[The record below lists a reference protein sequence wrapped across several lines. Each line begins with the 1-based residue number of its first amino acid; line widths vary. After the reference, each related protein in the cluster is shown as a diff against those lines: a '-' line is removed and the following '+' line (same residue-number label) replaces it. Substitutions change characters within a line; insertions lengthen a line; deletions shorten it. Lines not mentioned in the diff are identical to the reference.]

1 MKCQVG
7 WLAHFATH
15 VLTSTLI
22 RNVRIFVVHEYCTPR
37 TDTNTNR
44 CSCLLASCSVCEASI
59 RPLDEHPLQNKG
71 QVFVPWTNTLPS
83 TWGKYSSH
91 GRIPSL
97 AHGASIRQRTNT
109 LSKTRGKYSST
120 DEYPCGNMGQVFV
133 HRRITSHKRGVNTC
147 W

>member
-71 QVFVPWTNTLPS
+71 QVFVPMDEYPPQHMGQIFVPWTNTFSS
-83 TWGKYSSH
+83 TW
-91 GRIPSL
+91 
-97 AHGASIRQRTNT
+97 
-109 LSKTRGKYSST
+109 GKYSST
-120 DEYPCGNMGQVFV
+120 DEYPLPNTGQVLVHGYPCRNMGQVFV
-133 HRRITSHKRGVNTC
+133 HRRITSQQRGGNTC

>member
-71 QVFVPWTNTLPS
+71 QVFVPMDEYPPQHMGQIFVPWTNTFSS
-83 TWGKYSSH
+83 TW
-91 GRIPSL
+91 
-97 AHGASIRQRTNT
+97 
-109 LSKTRGKYSST
+109 GKYSST
-120 DEYPCGNMGQVFV
+120 DEYPLQNTGQVLV
-133 HRRITSHKRGVNTC
+133 HGRIPLRKHGASIRPPTNNVS
-147 W
+147 